1 MPDPTPAE
9 MIAQIA
15 AFPRA
20 LLLVEKRGHSDS
32 NYLARII
39 EEHEGEIR
47 ATYIGVV
54 QQDFPEVVAA
64 LGVTEYP
71 TLILFEDGKERRRA
85 TLDTL
90 IS

>member
-1 MPDPTPAE
+1 MTAVVDITQQLAR
-9 MIAQIA
+9 
-15 AFPRA
+15 FPRA
-20 LLLVEKRGHSDS
+20 LVLVEKRGQADS

-39 EEHEGEIR
+39 EEHESEIA

-54 QQDFPEVVAA
+54 QQDFPEAVSA

-71 TLILFEDGKERRRA
+71 TLILFEGGKERRRA

-90 IS
+90 LS